1 MSPISV
7 QQSTFEL
14 ERQTLITDAH
24 NKPAAAATGTKVS
37 EKRFQHFVESEP

>member
-24 NKPAAAATGTKVS
+24 NKPAAATGTKVS